1 MKLTQCIKL
10 HQIIFLFFIAYFG
23 LPHIAFSAD
32 YSLFDN
38 NLEKLQFRAEAGDFE
53 AQFMLGKLY
62 YYGFGIERNYTEAIK
77 WFRASANQGHT
88 SAQFLLGE
96 AFEKGRGL
104 ERNYAQAAKWYKR
117 AAFHGHYLAIHSLSC
132 LYANGLG
139 VRKNLIYAYAW
150 NILITAQGWDMAKSL
165 KMELEKIMD
174 QEQIDLAQIL
184 SIELKKKIRAPLP

>member
-1 MKLTQCIKL
+1 MKRIQCFKL

-23 LPHIAFSAD
+23 LAHIVFSAD
-32 YSLFDN
+32 YSPFDD

-53 AQFMLGKLY
+53 AQFMLGKIY
-62 YYGFGIERNYTEAIK
+62 YYGFGIKRNYTEAIK

-104 ERNYAQAAKWYKR
+104 KRNYTQAAKWYKR
-117 AAFHGHYLAIHSLSC
+117 AAFQGYHLAIHSLSC
-132 LYANGLG
+132 LYAHGLG
-139 VRKNLIYAYAW
+139 LRKNLINAYAL
-150 NILITAQGWDMAKSL
+150 NLLIAPQGWDMAKSL